1 MEAWPGR
8 GEGGVRAWPGII
20 GVAVATPATPVAPAL
35 LSYNNH
41 DIYSW
46 GLSFSNL
53 RWQNKLYLGLSA
65 SL

>member
-35 LSYNNH
+35 ASV
-41 DIYSW
+41 SR
-46 GLSFSNL
+46 FC
-53 RWQNKLYLGLSA
+53 NKTFLY
-65 SL
+65 

>member
-35 LSYNNH
+35 LTTG
-41 DIYSW
+41 IKQA
-46 GLSFSNL
+46 L
-53 RWQNKLYLGLSA
+53 RLE
-65 SL
+65 